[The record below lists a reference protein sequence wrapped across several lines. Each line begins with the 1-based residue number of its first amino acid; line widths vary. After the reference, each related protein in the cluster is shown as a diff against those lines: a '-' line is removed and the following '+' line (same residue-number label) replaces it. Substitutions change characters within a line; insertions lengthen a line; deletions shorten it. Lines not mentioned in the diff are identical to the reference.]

1 MRRPVRSIRLKALA
15 LVSLIAALALGGLFW
30 ANAAWQRQ
38 TALSRIR
45 QTGAAEA
52 ELVRLIVD
60 EPMRVGDN
68 AATTAQFAKIAS
80 GGARLAA
87 FLADFRG
94 QVTYA
99 TDTASL
105 RRPLAEAVPGP
116 ALAALLQGA
125 LEQGRD
131 GDGLETAGGRTG
143 YATVRAVKNA
153 PECHHCHGSSRAV
166 LGALV
171 TVADVSPDMAA
182 LADNQL
188 RTGLLSLA
196 GLAGLVAGLLLF
208 MKRAIIDRLAF
219 LAGVSR
225 HIADGDMEACQAVA
239 LRNQRRRARNA
250 ADEITVLGESLCDL
264 VDNLRAKIAEADD
277 KTREA
282 ACQADRAGVCLAE
295 AEAAR
300 EAAASARREG
310 STAAARTLEAV
321 VDHLGEA
328 SVSLAEAVA
337 RADSGARQQKD
348 AAQETCA
355 AIGVMQTV
363 AADAVATAGKAAAV
377 SGEARDRAGLG
388 AEAVRELSVCIE
400 GLRDL
405 AETLRRDI
413 LALGREAEGIGA
425 VITVISDIA
434 DQTNLLALNAAIEAA
449 RAGDAG
455 RGFAV
460 VADEVRKLAEKTM
473 TATKD
478 VERAV
483 TGIQAGARD
492 HVGSVQ
498 KAVAAIGA
506 ASELAGR
513 SGEALS
519 GIVGLVADAT
529 RQVGA
534 IADSC
539 QEQSGIIDE
548 IGRALEGIS
557 AISQETAEAMATADA
572 AVSRLADQAER
583 LTHLTDDMLAE
594 ETPAAAAALPACPG
608 GDLG

>member
-131 GDGLETAGGRTG
+131 GDGLETAGG

-328 SVSLAEAVA
+328 SVALAEAVA